1 MTIHKHVRP
10 GRAASRRRLGTA
22 VAVMVC
28 AVFSQALQA
37 QGITRTTG
45 LGLRGSFWK
54 IGDRAMGV
62 RVNALDGGSS
72 VLVEG
77 AGGDIVFFSRLADR
91 WFLESSVGTVSRV
104 SVQSSAF
111 SGEDVDVSAVIPI
124 LLGCRFDILSSGIR
138 SALQPYVCAGVGTY
152 WASRTSV
159 DADEVEVAT
168 ESDFRTGGY
177 AGFGSHLLLADWF
190 ALSADSRYHF
200 VDFSPGNSRS
210 GYQFSLGFAFI
221 WGQKKELFKVLGV
234 RVNVQDIYPAYYRF
248 YNLVPIATA
257 TVRNTSGHEIEVN
270 LRSWIDGVT
279 DGQRQSGFVAI
290 PRGETRD
297 LPVHL
302 IFGPTLLRAET
313 REPAVIRLEIEA
325 RSGITLTKSFNAQV
339 IVHGRNAW
347 NGDIDKL
354 PVFVTPED
362 PEVLAMGRSVLNSDS
377 AGAGPEP
384 ERLRQAR
391 LLFGAAAGKGV
402 RYRSDPNIPFD
413 RDDRVQTAV
422 ETISLGTGD
431 CDDLVVLYASL
442 LEGAGIATAFVDV
455 RDPEE
460 AAGHVYLMFDTGLP
474 PDRWSEISTN
484 EKRSVVRDGGSGR
497 TTLWI
502 PVETTLIQSGFETAW
517 TEGAA
522 QYAGEA
528 VLRDGLTEGWVK
540 IIDVP

>member
-1 MTIHKHVRP
+1 MKGNRKSEP
-10 GRAASRRRLGTA
+10 GRPTSGMRCQRA
-22 VAVMVC
+22 VA
-28 AVFSQALQA
+28 ALLFA
-37 QGITRTTG
+37 AAAAAAHGQGISRTTG

-62 RVNALDGGSS
+62 RVSPLDQGTS

-104 SVQSSAF
+104 SVQSSDW
-111 SGEDVDVSAVIPI
+111 SGDDVDVSAVIPV
-124 LLGCRFDILSSGIR
+124 LLGCRFDILSSRIR
-138 SALQPYVCAGVGTY
+138 SALQPYVCAGAGTY

-159 DADEVEVAT
+159 DAEEAEVAA
-168 ESDFRTGGY
+168 ESDFQMGGY
-177 AGFGSHLLLADWF
+177 AGLGSHLLLADWF

-200 VDFSPGNSRS
+200 VDFSAGNSRS

-279 DGQRQSGFVAI
+279 DGQRQSGFVSI

-339 IVHGRNAW
+339 VVHGRNAW

-354 PVFVTPED
+354 PVFVTPDD
-362 PEVLAMGRSVLNSDS
+362 PEVLALSRSVLKGDT
-377 AGAGPEP
+377 AGAVAAPD
-384 ERLRQAR
+384 RLRQAR
-391 LLFGAAAGKGV
+391 LLFEALAGKNI
-402 RYRSDPNIPFD
+402 RYQSDPNIPFD
-413 RDDRVQTAV
+413 RDDRVQSAV
-422 ETISLGTGD
+422 ETLSLGAGD
-431 CDDLVVLYASL
+431 CDDLAVLAASL
-442 LEGAGIATAFVDV
+442 LESAGIATAFVDV
-455 RDPEE
+455 RNPEE
-460 AAGHVYLMFDTGLP
+460 KTGHVYLLFDTGLP
-474 PDRWSEISTN
+474 PDRWSEISAN
-484 EKRSVVRDGGSGR
+484 EKRSVVRDDGSGR
-497 TTLWI
+497 ATLWI
-502 PVETTLIQSGFETAW
+502 PLETTLIQSGFENSW
-517 TEGAA
+517 TEGATR
-522 QYAGEA
+522 YAGEA

>member
-1 MTIHKHVRP
+1 MKIEKH
-10 GRAASRRRLGTA
+10 SRLKRSGSGPRLGA
-22 VAVMVC
+22 AAAVMFC
-28 AVFSQALQA
+28 AAFGQALQG
-37 QGITRTTG
+37 QGIARNTG

-62 RVNALDGGSS
+62 RVSGLELGTS
-72 VLVEG
+72 VDVEG

-104 SVQSSAF
+104 SVRSSAF
-111 SGEDVDVSAVIPI
+111 SGDDVDVSAVIPI
-124 LLGCRFDILSSGIR
+124 LLGVRFDLLSDRIH
-138 SALQPYVCAGVGTY
+138 SAVQPYLAAGTGTY
-152 WASRTSV
+152 WASSTSV
-159 DADEVEVAT
+159 DAKRVEVAT
-168 ESDFRTGGY
+168 ESDFQPGGY
-177 AGFGSHLLLADWF
+177 MGLGSHLLACDWF
-190 ALSADSRYHF
+190 ALSADTRYHF
-200 VDFSPGNSRS
+200 VDFSAGNNRS
-210 GYQFSLGFAFI
+210 GYQFSLGFAFM
-221 WGQKKELFKVLGV
+221 WGQKKELFKVLAV
-234 RVNVQDIYPAYYRF
+234 RVNVEDIYPAYYRF
-248 YNLVPIATA
+248 YNLVPIATVS
-257 TVRNTSGHEIEVN
+257 VRNTAGHPIEVN

-279 DGQRQSGFVAI
+279 DGPRQSGFVSI

-339 IVHGRNAW
+339 VVHARNAW

-362 PEVLAMGRSVLNSDS
+362 PEVLALGRSVLKGDT
-377 AGAGPEP
+377 AGPGAES

-391 LLFGAAAGKGV
+391 LLFGALAAKGIV
-402 RYRSDPNIPFD
+402 YRSDPNIPFD
-413 RDDRVQTAV
+413 RDDRVQNAI
-422 ETISLGTGD
+422 ETLSLGTGD
-431 CDDLVVLYASL
+431 CDDLVVLFASL
-442 LEGAGIATAFVDV
+442 FESAGIATAFVDV

-460 AAGHVYLMFDTGLP
+460 TAGHVYLMFDTGLA
-474 PDRWSEISTN
+474 PDRWAEISEN

-497 TTLWI
+497 STLWI
-502 PVETTLIQSGFETAW
+502 PVETTLIQSGFEAAW
-517 TEGAA
+517 TEAAA

>member
-1 MTIHKHVRP
+1 MTIQPYSRK
-10 GRAASRRRLGTA
+10 GRNASRRRLVA
-22 VAVMVC
+22 AAAVMAL
-28 AVFSQALQA
+28 AVSMPALYG

-54 IGDRAMGV
+54 TGDHAMGV
-62 RVNALDGGSS
+62 RVSGLDQGTS
-72 VLVEG
+72 VDVEG

-91 WFLESSVGTVSRV
+91 WFLEGSLGVVSRV
-104 SVQSSAF
+104 SVRSSAW
-111 SGEDVDVSAVIPI
+111 SDDDVDVSAVIPI
-124 LLGCRFDILSSGIR
+124 LLGGRFDLLSVGVR
-138 SALQPYVCAGVGTY
+138 SALQPYVCAGAGTY

-159 DADEVEVAT
+159 DADRVEVAA
-168 ESDFRTGGY
+168 ESDFQPGGY
-177 AGFGSHLLLADWF
+177 VGLGSHVLACDWF
-190 ALSADSRYHF
+190 ALSADTRYHF
-200 VDFSPGNSRS
+200 VDFSAGNDRS
-210 GYQFSLGFAFI
+210 GYQFSLGFAFM
-221 WGQKKELFKVLGV
+221 WGQKKELFKVLSV
-234 RVNVQDIYPAYYRF
+234 RVNVEDIYPAYYRF
-248 YNLVPIATA
+248 YNLVPIATV
-257 TVRNTSGHEIEVN
+257 TVRNTAGHAIEVS

-279 DGQRQSGFVAI
+279 DGPRHSGFVSI

-339 IVHGRNAW
+339 VVHGRNAW

-362 PEVLAMGRSVLNSDS
+362 PEVLAMGRTVLKGDT
-377 AGAGPEP
+377 AGTGPEP

-413 RDDRVQTAV
+413 RDDRVQTAA
-422 ETISLGTGD
+422 ETFLLGTGD
-431 CDDLVVLYASL
+431 CDDLVVLFASL

-474 PDRWSEISTN
+474 PDRWSEISAN

-502 PVETTLIQSGFETAW
+502 PVETTLIQSGFDSAW
-517 TEGAA
+517 KEGAA

-528 VLRDGLTEGWVK
+528 VLRDGLIEGWVK